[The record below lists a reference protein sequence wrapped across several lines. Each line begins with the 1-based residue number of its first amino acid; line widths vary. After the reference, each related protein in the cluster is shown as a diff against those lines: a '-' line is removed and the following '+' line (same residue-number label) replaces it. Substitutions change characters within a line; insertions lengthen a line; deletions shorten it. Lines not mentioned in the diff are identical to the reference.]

1 MNIYNPGSCYELI
14 PVQHETD
21 EYIFIKQCL
30 EEIRC
35 EGANSMFRLESLNVY
50 RIKDNHLLDNF
61 DEKSNNLILLH
72 ATSRTQVVFLFYIV
86 VCTMYILNMWA
97 GHLWPI
103 LADSEPLLLLIFNF

>member
-1 MNIYNPGSCYELI
+1 MNTYNPGSRYELI

-30 EEIRC
+30 EEVRC

-61 DEKSNNLILLH
+61 DEKNNNLILLH
-72 ATSRTQVVFLFYIV
+72 ATSRTSCLFVLYCCLYNVHIKYV
-86 VCTMYILNMWA
+86 GRSPMA
-97 GHLWPI
+97 
-103 LADSEPLLLLIFNF
+103 NFG